1 MTEANKEQ
9 IAFMRD
15 CLNGMNEGNYEIL
28 KKITLDT
35 LDRMENQ
42 LLIHSVVKSFY
53 CSSVKSGG
61 DRCETQCLGCVGLQE
76 KEDLEKLRAYLDAQ
90 TK

>member
-28 KKITLDT
+28 KKITLDPSIEDDFIDKNLT
-35 LDRMENQ
+35 ISDYINEIDFPKN
-42 LLIHSVVKSFY
+42 SFKVKFI
-53 CSSVKSGG
+53 
-61 DRCETQCLGCVGLQE
+61 E
-76 KEDLEKLRAYLDAQ
+76 
-90 TK
+90 